1 MNDADLKSLIHR
13 IGSGDKDA
21 IEVLYR
27 QIEQPLYRF
36 INIKLNDPFLSADIL
51 QEVFL
56 DVWKGAAAFEGRSAV
71 KTWMFSIAYR
81 KVIDVFRKNA
91 RLTITDDLP
100 EQVDDAPGAVEHIAA
115 AEDAAHL
122 QACLEQLKPD
132 HRDAIDLAFYEDL
145 SYREIAEITAA
156 PEGTIKTRVFHAKK
170 LLLHCLQSR
179 MTAKVST

>member
-1 MNDADLKSLIHR
+1 MNDAELKSLVQQ
-13 IGSGDKDA
+13 IGAGDKNAIDA
-21 IEVLYR
+21 LYR
-27 QIEQPLYRF
+27 QMEQPLYRF

-51 QEVFL
+51 QDVFL

-100 EQVDDAPGAVEHIAA
+100 EQVDEAPSAVAHISA

-122 QACLEQLKPD
+122 RVCLDGLKPD
-132 HRDAIDLAFYEDL
+132 HREAIELAFYEDMA
-145 SYREIAEITAA
+145 YREIAEITAV
-156 PEGTIKTRVFHAKK
+156 PEGTIKTRIFHAKK
-170 LLLHCLQSR
+170 LLLHCLQGR
-179 MTAKVST
+179 MNTKVAL